1 MVNKSLKKKMVKRK
15 AELERKGTGSGQF
28 FLKGTTRMRIR
39 SAGEENEFGIEVIQ
53 FFLGTEKGSFISPA
67 TFGEKCAFME
77 KYQEL
82 KSSKDD
88 YDLSLAKSMSPKVK
102 YMVCADIY
110 ADEKG
115 KDWDD
120 ENQEKL
126 VPLPKGVYQELVD
139 YWLDE
144 DEWGDMTDPKD
155 GYDIKITKSGTGL
168 QGTTYSVNPCQ
179 KKKISGPQTKS
190 VDLEKKVKALVL
202 TYEETVEKLNN
213 FLGAQESSSDE
224 DEAPKKKKKKSVLKK
239 KKKYRGDI

>member
-1 MVNKSLKKKMVKRK
+1 MVNKELKKKMLKRK
-15 AELERKGTGSGQF
+15 AELEKKGAGSGQF

-82 KSSKDD
+82 KVSKNDD
-88 YDLSLAKSMSPKVK
+88 DLVLAKNMSPKSR
-102 YMVCADIY
+102 YMICADIY
-110 ADEKG
+110 TDEKG
-115 KDWDD
+115 KEWDE

-155 GYDIKITKSGTGL
+155 GYDVKITKAGSGK

-179 KKKISGPQTKS
+179 KKKVDSKHSKS
-190 VDLEKKVKALVL
+190 VDLEKKVKALIPS
-202 TYEETVEKLNN
+202 YEETKNKLSDY
-213 FLGAQESSSDE
+213 LGASEEEDDE
-224 DEAPKKKKKKSVLKK
+224 PKKKNKSTKEKLVKK